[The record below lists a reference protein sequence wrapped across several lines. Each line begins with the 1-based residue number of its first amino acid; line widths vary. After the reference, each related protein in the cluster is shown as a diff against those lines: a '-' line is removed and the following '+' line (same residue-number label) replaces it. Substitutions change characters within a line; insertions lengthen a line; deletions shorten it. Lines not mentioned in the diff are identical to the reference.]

1 MTFYVNN
8 RCSYYVHIS
17 ILYSHHSPFSN
28 WRNYFFLLSLIVH
41 VLVLSCHCFTLQ
53 FPLPEGPLSEV
64 PGLQVECQGRT
75 FVGNQLYR
83 LNEDLVLQQTVNLSS
98 PAVDISLSSG
108 GEWLVVCTRISCT
121 VYNTSD
127 LNGVIATTDIE
138 LGVRDRVAV
147 FTAGNTYY
155 VGNVA
160 ILAGRE
166 GEILLRQYEYE
177 RSNSLRSREFQTGS
191 DFNRIVY
198 GGFFSG
204 DYSYFVPLD
213 RSPRSLRIMRV
224 CHVTSCTGSCSFD
237 ALYEEDFSC
246 GSTISNNI
254 DDRIC
259 GVSVVDKFASSSGA
273 SIILSTSLSKQIK
286 QLGVCYQSG

>member
-1 MTFYVNN
+1 MPLLCPTVSSA
-8 RCSYYVHIS
+8 RGTS
-17 ILYSHHSPFSN
+17 IRSTRLASGQSGKDFCAQP
-28 WRNYFFLLSLIVH
+28 
-41 VLVLSCHCFTLQ
+41 TLQ
-53 FPLPEGPLSEV
+53 A
-64 PGLQVECQGRT
+64 R
-75 FVGNQLYR
+75 R
-83 LNEDLVLQQTVNLSS
+83 DLVLQQTINLSS

-127 LNGVIATTDIE
+127 LNGVIATTGIE

-155 VGNVA
+155 VGNVT

-204 DYSYFVPLD
+204 DYSYFVALD
-213 RSPRSLRIMRV
+213 RSPR
-224 CHVTSCTGSCSFD
+224 
-237 ALYEEDFSC
+237 
-246 GSTISNNI
+246 
-254 DDRIC
+254 
-259 GVSVVDKFASSSGA
+259 
-273 SIILSTSLSKQIK
+273 LSES
-286 QLGVCYQSG
+286 